1 MGEEWERL
9 IGESVIEVNPCVC
22 VLWGTLMMNAER
34 DVMTGFQY
42 LS

>member
-9 IGESVIEVNPCVC
+9 IGESVIEHNPCVC

-34 DVMTGFQY
+34 DAMTGFQY